1 MTPTIESLGERQYL
15 SPLRHMGSG
24 LAKFKA
30 DSDRIL
36 CDDRSS
42 DNLKISGASASPRTF
57 EIAGPR
63 ERIYFAPEKTVAA
76 ILTCGGLSPGLNDV
90 VRGIV
95 MELWH
100 GYHVVQILGIRY
112 GFEGLVSKNGHSPLK
127 LNPERVSNIHSFG
140 GTILGTSRGAQ
151 EIDAMVDGLQELG
164 VDILFVIGGDG
175 TLKAASA
182 IAEEIQRRSL
192 RKSVIGIP
200 KTIDNDI
207 EYLDKSFGFETAF
220 AKAVEAVS
228 CAHVEAISAYNG
240 IGLVKLMG
248 RESGFIACYATLA
261 SQQVNFCLVPE
272 VAFALEGS
280 GAFLEVLRHRIALRK
295 HAVVVVAEGA
305 GQNFLTTD
313 SAATDASGN
322 KRLGDIGI
330 FLRDKITQF
339 FKSRNT
345 SIALKYIDPSYAI
358 RSVPAS
364 AQDNVYCSILAQNA
378 VHAGMAG
385 KTKMLVGRW
394 HDSFVHIPMGLV
406 IQSRH
411 KIDPEGDI
419 WRFVLEATGQPARM
433 L

>member
-1 MTPTIESLGERQYL
+1 
-15 SPLRHMGSG
+15 
-24 LAKFKA
+24 
-30 DSDRIL
+30 
-36 CDDRSS
+36 
-42 DNLKISGASASPRTF
+42 
-57 EIAGPR
+57 
-63 ERIYFAPEKTVAA
+63 
-76 ILTCGGLSPGLNDV
+76 
-90 VRGIV
+90 
-95 MELWH
+95 
-100 GYHVVQILGIRY
+100 
-112 GFEGLVSKNGHSPLK
+112 
-127 LNPERVSNIHSFG
+127 
-140 GTILGTSRGAQ
+140 
-151 EIDAMVDGLQELG
+151 

-175 TLKAASA
+175 TLKGASA

-207 EYLDKSFGFETAF
+207 ECLDKSFGFETAF

-228 CAHVEAISAYNG
+228 CANVEAISAYNG

-261 SQQVNFCLVPE
+261 SQQVNFCLIPE

-280 GAFLEVLRHRIALRK
+280 GGFLEVLRHRVALRK
-295 HAVVVVAEGA
+295 HAVIVVAEGA

-313 SAATDASGN
+313 SADTDTSGN
-322 KRLGDIGI
+322 RRLGDIGI
-330 FLRDKITQF
+330 FLRDKINQF
-339 FKSRNT
+339 FKSRNIP
-345 SIALKYIDPSYAI
+345 IALKYIDPSYAI

-385 KTKMLVGRW
+385 MTKMLVGRW

-406 IQSRH
+406 IQRRH

-419 WRFVLEATGQPARM
+419 WRFVLEATGQPAGM